1 MYYVEHIYNQA
12 FDCVSIRILGKEVA
26 RNKDTRAYKKAT
38 PGKRYTTFCRDGRV
52 ICVDAAA
59 SWQEANELAGK
70 MARRLGTCYSVAVEL
85 IRR

>member
-12 FDCVSIRILGKEVA
+12 SDCVSIRILGKEVA

-59 SWQEANELAGK
+59 SWQEANELARK
-70 MARRLGTCYSVAVEL
+70 MARRLGTCYSVAEEL

>member
-1 MYYVEHIYNQA
+1 MYYVEHIYNPA
-12 FDCVSIRILGKEVA
+12 AEILTIKLWGPEVA

-59 SWQEANELAGK
+59 SWQEANDLAGK
-70 MARRLGTCYSVAVEL
+70 MARRLGTCYSIQEEL